1 MWPETEIC
9 KRENKRELNLFGASI
24 SSKIDNDNGLDEA
37 IFGLEALN
45 LLHVSE
51 TNLDKIPDLISNLKN
66 LEQLMLYANKIN
78 LISNS
83 VGSLEKLKLLDL
95 SRNQITV
102 FPMELC
108 NLANLTTL
116 NLANNNLESFPNLP
130 KASKLSV
137 INLSN
142 NKLTSFPDICHASLS
157 NLSEIYL
164 KSNQIDHIPDDIIDL
179 ISLKTLN
186 LACNAIKTVPKV
198 VALITKLKGK
208 FVLSFKS

>member
-24 SSKIDNDNGLDEA
+24 SSKIDKDGLDVA
-37 IFGLEALN
+37 IFELDALN
-45 LLHVSE
+45 LLHISE
-51 TNLDKIPDLISNLKN
+51 TNLEKIPNLISNLKN

-78 LISNS
+78 LISDS

-102 FPMELC
+102 FPLELC
-108 NLANLTTL
+108 NLSNLTTI

-142 NKLTSFPDICHASLS
+142 NKLTSFPDICHAGLS
-157 NLSEIYL
+157 NLSEVRCFFLVLL
-164 KSNQIDHIPDDIIDL
+164 KFFSIFCL
-179 ISLKTLN
+179 FFRFT
-186 LACNAIKTVPKV
+186 
-198 VALITKLKGK
+198 
-208 FVLSFKS
+208 